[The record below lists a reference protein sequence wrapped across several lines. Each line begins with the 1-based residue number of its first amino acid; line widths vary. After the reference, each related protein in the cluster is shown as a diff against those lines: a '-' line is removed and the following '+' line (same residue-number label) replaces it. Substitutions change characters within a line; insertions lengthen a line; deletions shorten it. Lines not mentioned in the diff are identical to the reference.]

1 MNLEAPKQV
10 WDKLQV
16 EFKGNNRVKIVR
28 LFALK
33 REFELMKMKDNEY
46 VKDYSGRLMDVVNQ
60 MRRLSKTFEDY
71 KVVEKLIMY
80 VP

>member
-1 MNLEAPKQV
+1 MNLEAPQQV

-16 EFKGNNRVKIVR
+16 EFEGSNRVKIVR
-28 LFALK
+28 LLALK

-60 MRRLSKTFEDY
+60 MRLLGKTFEDH
-71 KVVEKLIMY
+71 KVVEKLMMF